1 MTGGRSGM
9 RRLKIITGTTRSG
22 YPNNQKQQDTSDFE
36 KQLKAAGLD
45 QVRVKS
51 DPGGKAVTVLYP
63 DDFRMQSLAEDGMH
77 EAAQDGVVEIGPF
90 FGEEGFDP
98 NSTTFKTPYGEVVAN
113 YSSNSRAYDDFDA
126 DDNQLGDVLNN
137 MDQHPEFDM
146 SDGINHDNVED
157 YITMCVKK
165 MSSMNENVDEENLG
179 EKDNKMFKAEA
190 KKAPL
195 TTELLQK
202 GYDQVYNF
210 VGEYGDAA
218 LEYLDDN
225 APTFN
230 NLFIKYDGDL
240 DVIASKVDMTTFNQI
255 MDELNDVAYDLEGG
269 VLESKQSSG
278 TISESSAGDAVKQ
291 AYDAVY
297 RYVDKYDD
305 AALEYLDDNAPMFTQ
320 MFQKYEDLDVLVSK
334 LDDATLMQL
343 KDELDSVADD
353 LSDGVLESKVQ
364 ENDIEMEEDCGCE
377 DDAMVSVYV
386 QELADILQLAG
397 YENYADKIEEYANEP
412 EEEYSDTEDQLI
424 GLSGGL
430 NRPKKQY
437 PASAPGDNPMDQEP
451 REIEESVADKLYKSY
466 KDFLES
472 EEITK
477 KD

>member
-1 MTGGRSGM
+1 
-9 RRLKIITGTTRSG
+9 
-22 YPNNQKQQDTSDFE
+22 
-36 KQLKAAGLD
+36 
-45 QVRVKS
+45 
-51 DPGGKAVTVLYP
+51 
-63 DDFRMQSLAEDGMH
+63 
-77 EAAQDGVVEIGPF
+77 
-90 FGEEGFDP
+90 
-98 NSTTFKTPYGEVVAN
+98 
-113 YSSNSRAYDDFDA
+113 
-126 DDNQLGDVLNN
+126 
-137 MDQHPEFDM
+137 
-146 SDGINHDNVED
+146 
-157 YITMCVKK
+157 
-165 MSSMNENVDEENLG
+165 
-179 EKDNKMFKAEA
+179 
-190 KKAPL
+190 
-195 TTELLQK
+195 
-202 GYDQVYNF
+202 
-210 VGEYGDAA
+210 
-218 LEYLDDN
+218 
-225 APTFN
+225 
-230 NLFIKYDGDL
+230 
-240 DVIASKVDMTTFNQI
+240 
-255 MDELNDVAYDLEGG
+255 
-269 VLESKQSSG
+269 
-278 TISESSAGDAVKQ
+278 
-291 AYDAVY
+291 
-297 RYVDKYDD
+297 
-305 AALEYLDDNAPMFTQ
+305 